1 MEITS
6 EIIASFRQFLKPY
19 TDPTK
24 WPEDIVFEALEEAD
38 AETGSNR
45 WGAFENTAR
54 NFKRRGLFYY
64 AAHWMAS
71 MYGKNALDPANI
83 DPASRLNVAGKSVG
97 DESVNY
103 RITAMEATGNDWLST
118 TIYGQQ
124 YWRLRRRA
132 GMGAVAV

>member
-6 EIIASFRQFLKPY
+6 EIIESFRGFLKAF

-24 WPEDIVFEALEEAD
+24 WPEDIIFEALEEAD
-38 AETGSNR
+38 AETGGR
-45 WGAFENTAR
+45 GWGAFENTAR
-54 NFKRRGLFYY
+54 NFKRRGLFYF

-83 DPASRLNVAGKSVG
+83 DQSSRLNTAGKSVG
-97 DESVNY
+97 DESINY
-103 RITAMEATGNDWLST
+103 RITAMEATGNDWIST

-124 YWRLRRRA
+124 FWRLKRRA
-132 GMGAVAV
+132 AMGAIAV

>member
-6 EIIASFRQFLKPY
+6 EIIESFRGFLKAF

-24 WPEDIVFEALEEAD
+24 WPEDIIFEALEEAD
-38 AETGSNR
+38 AETGGQG

-54 NFKRRGLFYY
+54 NFKRRGLFYF

-71 MYGKNALDPANI
+71 MYGKNALDPSNI
-83 DPASRLNVAGKSVG
+83 DQSSRLNTAGKSVG
-97 DESVNY
+97 DESINY
-103 RITAMEATGNDWLST
+103 RITAMEATGNDWIST

-124 YWRLRRRA
+124 FWRLKRRA
-132 GMGAVAV
+132 AMGARAV